1 MESKACLVG
10 DFENY
15 YEKQFLRRIFGVLI
29 NKICIW
35 ELNYEK

>member
-15 YEKQFLRRIFGVLI
+15 SEKQLLRRIFGVFR